1 MTSLQVL
8 QVHCKTSSKR
18 VKSANE
24 TPAQTQSQTQTA
36 GELQP
41 LRDRVSECVRDM
53 VYYALAA
60 TAKKKLPRGPW
71 VMEAA

>member
-18 VKSANE
+18 VKRANE
-24 TPAQTQSQTQTA
+24 TPAQTQTQTA

-60 TAKKKLPRGPW
+60 TAKKKLPLGPW